1 MYQATSCSGYYHG
14 RSCPLCTRCFH
25 RCSARIPTIPSIVD
39 CNFVRMGEYFVSCS
53 SDISRVRECFRMT
66 VHHDVARDERSKIR
80 ASYVG
85 VPAELSR
92 YHAHAT
98 EIVTRQNRGIAPKT
112 HENSRHD
119 RFQYTVMLLV
129 ISAARFVHYMSVLL
143 FELSRYHSLNGNIIE
158 NAGETSCTCEAH
170 GGADRNHDVIFR
182 ANAKKCMPGH
192 VLELFVP
199 ALMLPR
205 ACAVHARNAHS
216 RREHKMGD

>member
-1 MYQATSCSGYYHG
+1 MLVLMLH
-14 RSCPLCTRCFH
+14 
-25 RCSARIPTIPSIVD
+25 SAEQ
-39 CNFVRMGEYFVSCS
+39 CNFVRMGEYYVSCS
-53 SDISRVRECFRMT
+53 SDISRVRESFRMT

-119 RFQYTVMLLV
+119 RFQYTMMLLV

-143 FELSRYHSLNGNIIE
+143 SEVSRYHSLNGNIIE

-170 GGADRNHDVIFR
+170 GGADRSSRRD
-182 ANAKKCMPGH
+182 
-192 VLELFVP
+192 
-199 ALMLPR
+199 LPR
-205 ACAVHARNAHS
+205 RCKDIRALICCRTDRARSDAPAS
-216 RREHKMGD
+216 T